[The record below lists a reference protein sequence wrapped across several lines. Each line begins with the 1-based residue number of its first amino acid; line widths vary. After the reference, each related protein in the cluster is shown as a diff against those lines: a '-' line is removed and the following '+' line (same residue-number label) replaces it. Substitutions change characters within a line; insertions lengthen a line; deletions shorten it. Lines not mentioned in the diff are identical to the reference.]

1 MVKLLLVN
9 NNDTSHRERAM
20 TLKASLIKNGA
31 EVEMIQWLEVSSSK
45 FQDYDAVVLSGS
57 YDMLS
62 EVRTQVKFR
71 NEIEAVTDAS
81 LPLLGICFGHQLLG
95 HTFGSRVV
103 ETARP
108 ANGYNDAEL
117 LKKSGIFEDLPTTI
131 GVYESHHEV
140 LDSLPGGFTHLA
152 RSPTAEICAMKHSSF
167 PLYGVQ
173 FHPER
178 NSLEKPDGG
187 VVVENFVRNVASG

>member
-1 MVKLLLVN
+1 
-9 NNDTSHRERAM
+9 M

-45 FQDYDAVVLSGS
+45 FQDYDAAVLSGS

-62 EVRTQVKFR
+62 QLRTQVKFG

-103 ETARP
+103 KAARP
-108 ANGYNDAEL
+108 ANGYNDTEL
-117 LKKSGIFEDLPTTI
+117 LKKGGIFEDLPTTI
-131 GVYESHHEV
+131 AVYESHHEV
-140 LDSLPGGFTHLA
+140 VDSLPAGFTHLA
-152 RSPTAEICAMKHSSF
+152 RSPSAEICAMKRTSV

-178 NSLEKPDGG
+178 NSLEKPDGA
-187 VVVENFVRNVASG
+187 VVVGNFVKSVASG